1 MKNNVTT
8 SVLRVGI
15 IGTGEVAQTVHLP
28 TLQLCSHLYRVTA
41 LCDVSAT
48 ALSHCAAKFN
58 IAKTY
63 TDHRQ
68 LINQDDVDL
77 VMILNSDEY
86 HASMAVE
93 AADAGKHVFIEKPMA
108 LTESDADAVIAA
120 EKRNGVVIMVGYMRR
135 YAFAVKPLS
144 DILHGMKTIHYARVR
159 DIIGHNRFFVDQS
172 GTFPIK
178 VKDVPEDKV
187 SDLLAQGKRMAQEA
201 LGEHR
206 ASDPV
211 NVKSYRLLAGLSSH
225 DLSLM
230 RELFGGPPL
239 QCLAAGRTPTGD
251 FMHALFQYPQG
262 FNVMY
267 EVGIDNVPMF
277 DAGIEIFGDTKRVQI
292 TYDTPYIKGLP
303 IKVTIQEDDGQGG
316 FKETVLRPSYK
327 DPYTLELEALHNAII
342 GKEPLK
348 TTPADAKQDLDIFR
362 QIMDKLAPPSREILH
377 FSDIQ

>member
-1 MKNNVTT
+1 MKNTSNATAT
-8 SVLRVGI
+8 NSVLRVGI

-28 TLQLCSHLYRVTA
+28 TLQLCHHLYRVTA
-41 LCDVSAT
+41 LCDVSASV
-48 ALSHCAAKFN
+48 LSHCATKFN

-63 TDHRQ
+63 TDHRE
-68 LINQDDVDL
+68 LIHQDDVDL

-135 YAFAVKPLS
+135 YAGAVQPLL
-144 DILHGMKTIHYARVR
+144 DIIRGMKTIHYVRIR

-178 VKDVPEDKV
+178 SSSDIPQDKV
-187 SDLLAQGKRMAQEA
+187 TDLLAQGRRMAQEA
-201 LGEHR
+201 LGKHR

-230 RELFGGPPL
+230 RELFGGPPI
-239 QCLAAGRTPTGD
+239 QCLAAGRTHTSD

-262 FNVMY
+262 FNVLY
-267 EVGIDNVPMF
+267 EVGIDNVPLF
-277 DAGIEIFGDTKRVQI
+277 DAGIEIFGDSKRVKI

-303 IKVTIQEDDGQGG
+303 IKIAIQEDDGQGG
-316 FKETVLRPSYK
+316 YKETVVRPTYK
-327 DPYTLELEALHNAII
+327 DPYTLELEALHKAII
-342 GKEPLK
+342 GKEPVK
-348 TTPADAKQDLDIFR
+348 TTPSDAKQDLEIFR
-362 QIMDKLAPPSREILH
+362 QVMDKLAPLT
-377 FSDIQ
+377 

>member
-1 MKNNVTT
+1 MESKVSSNPTT
-8 SVLRVGI
+8 TVLRVGI

-28 TLQLCSHLYRVTA
+28 TLQLCNHLYRVTA

-48 ALSHCAAKFN
+48 VLSHCASKFN

-63 TDHRQ
+63 SDHRQ
-68 LINQDDVDL
+68 LICQDDVDL

-135 YAFAVKPLS
+135 YAGPLKPLL
-144 DILHGMKTIHYARVR
+144 DIVQSMKTIHYARVR

-178 VKDVPEDKV
+178 ANDISPEKLN
-187 SDLLAQGKRMAQEA
+187 DLMGRGKCMAQEA

-206 ASDPV
+206 ANNPV

-230 RELFGGPPL
+230 RELFGGLPV
-239 QCLAAGRTPTGD
+239 QCLAAGRTHTGD
-251 FMHALFQYPQG
+251 FMHALFQYPRG

-267 EVGIDNVPMF
+267 EVGIDNVPLF
-277 DAGIEIFGDTKRVQI
+277 DAGIEIFGDTKRVKI

-303 IKVTIQEDDGQGG
+303 IKITIQEDDGQGG
-316 FKETVLRPSYK
+316 YKETVLRPTYK
-327 DPYTLELEALHNAII
+327 DPYTLELEALYNAITS
-342 GKEPLK
+342 KEPLK
-348 TTPADAKQDLDIFR
+348 TTPADAKQDLEIFR
-362 QIMDKLAPPSREILH
+362 QIMDKLAP
-377 FSDIQ
+377 QQ

>member
-1 MKNNVTT
+1 MDNKVTSNPMSTT

-15 IGTGEVAQTVHLP
+15 IGAGEVAQTVHLP
-28 TLQLCSHLYRVTA
+28 TLQLCNHLYRVTA
-41 LCDVSAT
+41 LCDVSVM

-63 TDHRQ
+63 TDHQ
-68 LINQDDVDL
+68 KLINQEDVDL

-135 YAFAVKPLS
+135 YAGPLKPLS
-144 DILHGMKTIHYARVR
+144 DIIHGMKTIHYVRVR

-178 VKDVPEDKV
+178 ANDFPQDKV
-187 SDLLAQGKRMAQEA
+187 NDLMARGKRMAEEA

-230 RELFGGPPL
+230 RELFGGLPV
-239 QCLAAGRTPTGD
+239 QCLAAGRTHTSD

-267 EVGIDNVPMF
+267 EVGIDNVPLF
-277 DAGIEIFGDTKRVQI
+277 EAGIEIFGDSKRVKI

-316 FKETVLRPSYK
+316 YKETVLRPTYK
-327 DPYTLELEALHNAII
+327 DPYTLELEALYNAII

-348 TTPADAKQDLDIFR
+348 ATPTDAKQDLEIFQ
-362 QIMDKLAPPSREILH
+362 QIMDKLAPP
-377 FSDIQ
+377 QC